1 MKYETNY
8 ILFSKIYI
16 FLQQFQ
22 VAPENKTG
30 GTYELPNIHDKKWI
44 NKKEAS
50 F

>member
-1 MKYETNY
+1 MKYEMNY
-8 ILFSKIYI
+8 ILFSKIYV
-16 FLQQFQ
+16 FLQQGN
-22 VAPENKTG
+22 AWNKTR